1 MVYKDCDIG
10 SAKPDKKL
18 LIKYPHHLINVLS
31 PNEVFTVGDFYSL
44 SKNIIKEVHK
54 KNKLPIFV
62 GGSMMYFKSLY
73 KGMHDLPKRDQRY
86 RNKLK
91 KLKCSNEEYFLFK
104 KLKEID
110 PNYAKN
116 LNKNDE
122 VRIVRALEVHKN
134 SGIKMSEII
143 LRDSENSLS
152 KKYNVEQFCI
162 LHDRSILHKRIK
174 DRLDKIIEYGLLD
187 EAKNLLKS
195 YKIDLDHPLRK
206 SINYRQAFDFLEKK
220 YNYDTFYETA
230 LFATRQLAKRQITW
244 IRSWDEFTEI
254 NSDEYELL
262 HNRIKKLIS
271 AL

>member
-1 MVYKDCDIG
+1 
-10 SAKPDKKL
+10 
-18 LIKYPHHLINVLS
+18 
-31 PNEVFTVGDFYSL
+31 
-44 SKNIIKEVHK
+44 
-54 KNKLPIFV
+54 
-62 GGSMMYFKSLY
+62 MYFKSLY

-244 IRSWDEFTEI
+244 IRSWDEFTKI